1 MVTAKKQIRRWS
13 RRHRFDLLSPARHM
27 PEILP
32 VESCLEAFLES
43 RGNGKAVVVCSPTGS
58 GKSTRVPLWAS
69 RAGKV
74 LVVEPRRVVA
84 RALAMRVC
92 EETGTA
98 PGELAGWMVRGE
110 SVRGAGTK
118 IVFVTP
124 GVALRMLGR
133 GELEGFATWI
143 LDEFHE
149 RRADVDALLAWM
161 RWKGEAGRVVLL
173 SATLD
178 AQALARELDA
188 EVLTSQGR
196 TFPVDIE
203 YRCELGQTWPES
215 DGLPLRLERAL
226 RGLDAS
232 DGTVLVF
239 LPGVG
244 EIADCAS
251 WLEGRVPGKICELH
265 GGLPLEVQQ
274 EVLHPFDGLRFVLS
288 TNVAESALTVPDVVA
303 VVDSG
308 LERRIVRSGGFPSL
322 ELQPISQASADQ
334 RAGRAGR
341 VAAGRCLR
349 MWSSAARLEAR
360 PRPGIQVDDPDDWL
374 LPILAAGCDPWSMPW
389 LEKPRADG
397 IRDALERFR
406 KAGIWRPDPWSAC
419 GGEILERGLRA
430 LDLPLP
436 PDLAGVCLGL
446 SGSAAFRD
454 ALALSCALAQARPLL
469 TGRASAERMLA
480 RRELAGGGG
489 DPALLSRLV
498 RCDPETARW
507 VGARM
512 PAWREAR
519 ELWGRVSAS
528 LGVDDDGWPAQF
540 QSDSVVQALCRIEPR
555 SLRLRR
561 GAAGKEEYALG
572 DGAGLRQSSSAL
584 AFADGAPELV
594 MAISTHGGM
603 DAQKRRRVWIEAAE
617 AISKTRAMRLDLGR
631 FEIVRAQRRDD
642 AVWAQWKL
650 RIGSVVLGQKE
661 GWATDPAVWAAAVA
675 RAVLASESET
685 IQKRLDDL
693 WLERCL
699 ASGAWIAPPEDAL
712 GWLQRVLEAKC
723 LDGTCAPPAWPDPL
737 PMPGEPV
744 DLGAIRKAFPTEIDG
759 QGGVWRLHWEVR
771 TGKVRLTPPG
781 GKKLGA
787 PLLAHG
793 LGWTIKFV

>member
-1 MVTAKKQIRRWS
+1 M
-13 RRHRFDLLSPARHM
+13 
-27 PEILP
+27 
-32 VESCLEAFLES
+32 
-43 RGNGKAVVVCSPTGS
+43 
-58 GKSTRVPLWAS
+58 
-69 RAGKV
+69 
-74 LVVEPRRVVA
+74 EPRRVVA
-84 RALAMRVC
+84 RALAMRIC
-92 EETGTA
+92 EETGTS
-98 PGELAGWMVRGE
+98 PGELAGWVVRGE
-110 SVRGAGTK
+110 SVRGAGTE
-118 IVFVTP
+118 IVFATP

-161 RWKGEAGRVVLL
+161 RWKGEFGRVVLL

-188 EVLTSQGR
+188 DVLTSRGR

-203 YRCELGQTWPES
+203 YRCEPGQTWPES

-251 WLEGRVPGKICELH
+251 WLEGRVPGEVRELH
-265 GGLPLEVQQ
+265 GGLSLDAQQ
-274 EVLHPFDGLRFVLS
+274 EVLHPFGGLRFVLS

-308 LERRIVRSGGFPSL
+308 LERRIVRAGGFPSL

-341 VAAGRCLR
+341 VAAGRCIR
-349 MWSSAARLEAR
+349 MWSSSARLEAR

-374 LPILAAGCDPWSMPW
+374 LPILAAGCDPWSVPW
-389 LEKPRADG
+389 LDKPRADG
-397 IRDALERFR
+397 IRDALERFC
-406 KAGIWRPDPWSAC
+406 KAGIWQPDPWSRS
-419 GGEILERGLRA
+419 GGTITPRGTRA

-436 PDLAGVCLGL
+436 PDLAGACLGL
-446 SGSAAFRD
+446 AGSAAFRD
-454 ALALSCALAQARPLL
+454 AVALSCALAQARPILN
-469 TGRASAERMLA
+469 GRPSADRMLA
-480 RRELAGGGG
+480 RRELAGPGG

-498 RCDPETARW
+498 RCDPDTARR

-519 ELWGRVSAS
+519 ELWDRVSGS
-528 LGVDDDGWPAQF
+528 LGVEDDGWPAQF
-540 QSDSVVQALCRIEPR
+540 QSDSVVQALCRLEPR
-555 SLRLRR
+555 ALRMRR
-561 GAAGKEEYALG
+561 GAAGREEYALG
-572 DGAGLRQSSSAL
+572 DGAGLRPSGSAL

-594 MAISTHGGM
+594 LAVSTHGGL

-617 AISKTRAMRLDLGR
+617 AISKARAMRLDLGR
-631 FEIVRAQRRDD
+631 IEIVRSERRDG

-650 RIGSVVLGQKE
+650 RVGGVVLGQKE
-661 GWATDPAVWAAAVA
+661 GWATDPSVWAMAAA
-675 RAVLASESET
+675 RAVPANEREAV
-685 IQKRLDDL
+685 QERLDDL

-699 ASGAWIAPPEDAL
+699 ACGAWMAPPEDAT
-712 GWLQRVLEAKC
+712 GWLQRVLEAEG
-723 LDGTCAPPAWPDPL
+723 LDGTCSAPKWPDPL
-737 PMPGEPV
+737 PVPRMPADP
-744 DLGAIRKAFPTEIDG
+744 DAIRRAFPTEIDG
-759 QGGVWRLHWEVR
+759 QGGAWRAQWDVR
-771 TGKVRLTPPG
+771 AGKVRLTSPG
-781 GKKLGA
+781 GKKLA
-787 PLLAHG
+787 PPMLAHTA
-793 LGWTIKFV
+793 GWTIRTG

>member
-1 MVTAKKQIRRWS
+1 MT
-13 RRHRFDLLSPARHM
+13 
-27 PEILP
+27 EILP

-43 RGNGKAVVVCSPTGS
+43 RAMGRAVVVCSPTGS

-84 RALAMRVC
+84 RALAMRIC
-92 EETGTA
+92 EETGTS
-98 PGELAGWMVRGE
+98 PGELAGWAVRGE
-110 SVRGAGTK
+110 SVRGAGTE

-161 RWKGEAGRVVLL
+161 RWKGEVGRVVLL

-178 AQALARELDA
+178 AQGLARELDA
-188 EVLTSQGR
+188 DVLTSQGR

-203 YRCELGQTWPES
+203 HRCELGQTWPES

-251 WLEGRVPGKICELH
+251 WLEGRVPGEVRELH
-265 GGLPLEVQQ
+265 GGLSLEAQQ
-274 EVLHPFDGLRFVLS
+274 EVLHPFEGLRFVLS

-349 MWSSAARLEAR
+349 MWSSSARLEAR
-360 PRPGIQVDDPDDWL
+360 PRPGIQVDDPDGWL

-389 LEKPRADG
+389 LDKPRADG

-406 KAGIWRPDPWSAC
+406 KAGIWRPDPWNGS
-419 GGEILERGLRA
+419 GGTITGRGSRA

-454 ALALSCALAQARPLL
+454 AVALSCALAQARPILN
-469 TGRASAERMLA
+469 GRPSAERMLA
-480 RRELAGGGG
+480 RRELAGLGG

-498 RCDPETARW
+498 RCDPDTARRL
-507 VGARM
+507 GARM
-512 PAWREAR
+512 PAWKEAR
-519 ELWGRVSAS
+519 ELWDRIRGS
-528 LGVDDDGWPAQF
+528 LGLDEDGWPAQF
-540 QSDSVVQALCRIEPR
+540 QSDSVVQALCRLEPR

-572 DGAGLRQSSSAL
+572 DGAGLRPSASAL

-594 MAISTHGGM
+594 MAVSTHGGLN
-603 DAQKRRRVWIEAAE
+603 AHGRRRVWIEAAE
-617 AISKTRAMRLDLGR
+617 AISKARAIQLDLGR
-631 FEIVRAQRRDD
+631 IEIVRAERRGD
-642 AVWAQWKL
+642 AVRAQWKL
-650 RIGSVVLGQKE
+650 RAGSVVLGQKE
-661 GWATDPAVWAAAVA
+661 DWATDPSVWAAAVA
-675 RAVLASESET
+675 KAVPAIERED
-685 IQKRLDDL
+685 IQRRLDDL

-699 ASGAWIAPPEDAL
+699 ASGTWMAPPEDAS
-712 GWLQRVLEAKC
+712 GWLQRVLESEC
-723 LDGTCAPPAWPDPL
+723 VDGAWSPPRWPEPL
-737 PMPGEPV
+737 PMPREPI
-744 DLGAIRKAFPTEIDG
+744 DPEAIRKAFPTEIDG
-759 QGGVWRLHWEVR
+759 QGGLWRAHWDVR
-771 TGKVRLTPPG
+771 AGKVRLVSPG
-781 GKKLGA
+781 GKKLAA
-787 PLLAHG
+787 PMLAHAS
-793 LGWTIKFV
+793 GWTIKPG

>member
-1 MVTAKKQIRRWS
+1 
-13 RRHRFDLLSPARHM
+13 M
-27 PEILP
+27 PEVLP
-32 VESCLEAFLES
+32 VESCLDSFLES
-43 RGNGKAVVVCSPTGS
+43 RARGKAVVVCSPTGS

-69 RAGKV
+69 RTGRV

-84 RALAMRVC
+84 RALALRVC

-98 PGELAGWMVRGE
+98 PGELAGWVVRGE
-110 SVRGAGTK
+110 SMRDARTK

-161 RWKGEAGRVVLL
+161 RWKGEVGRVVVL

-178 AQALARELDA
+178 AHGLARELDA

-203 YRCELGQTWPES
+203 HRCELGQTWPES

-226 RGLDAS
+226 RGLDQS
-232 DGTVLVF
+232 EGTVLVF

-251 WLEGRVPGKICELH
+251 WLDGRVPGEIRELH
-265 GGLPLEVQQ
+265 GGLSLDVQQ
-274 EVLHPFDGLRFVLS
+274 EVLHPFDGLRLVLS

-308 LERRIVRSGGFPSL
+308 LERRILRSGGFPSL

-349 MWSSAARLEAR
+349 LWSGAARLEAR

-389 LEKPRADG
+389 LDKPRADG

-406 KAGIWRPDPWSAC
+406 KAGIWQPDPWSES
-419 GGEILERGLRA
+419 GGKLLERGRRA

-446 SGSAAFRD
+446 SGTAAYRD
-454 ALALSCALAQARPLL
+454 ALALSCALAQARPILN
-469 TGRASAERMLA
+469 GRPSSERMQA
-480 RRELAGGGG
+480 RRELAGDGG

-498 RCDPETARW
+498 RCDAETARW

-512 PAWREAR
+512 SAWREAR
-519 ELWGRVSAS
+519 ELWGRISET

-561 GAAGKEEYALG
+561 GAVGKEEYALG
-572 DGAGLRQSSSAL
+572 DGAGLRRSSSAL

-594 MAISTHGGM
+594 MAISTHGGL

-631 FEIVRAQRRDD
+631 FEIARAERRGD
-642 AVWAQWKL
+642 AVWAQWKS

-661 GWATDPAVWAAAVA
+661 GWATDPAVWAAAVV
-675 RAVLASESET
+675 RAVPASEREA
-685 IQKRLDDL
+685 IQERLDDL

-699 ASGAWIAPPEDAL
+699 ASGTWIAPPEDAS
-712 GWLQRVLEAKC
+712 GWLQRVLEARC
-723 LDGTCAPPAWPDPL
+723 LDGICVPPKWPDPL
-737 PMPGEPV
+737 PMPREPV
-744 DLGAIRKAFPTEIDG
+744 DMDAIREAFPTGIEG
-759 QGGVWRLHWEVR
+759 QGGVWRLRWDVR
-771 TGKVRLTPPG
+771 VGKVRMTSPG
-781 GKKLGA
+781 GAKLGA
-787 PLLAHG
+787 PLLAHTR
-793 LGWTIKFV
+793 GWTIKRG